1 MIIELII
8 ALIIGVMAVTFTGLF
23 PGIHINLVA
32 TLLISSSLISLVSP
46 LTAVIFIVPM
56 SITHTFLD
64 FIPSI
69 YLGAPQEDSFL
80 SILPGHQLLK
90 EGRGHEAVVL
100 TLYGSIFALPVILI
114 FTPIFVFILPMIYG
128 LVALIMPFIL
138 IFISLFLIF
147 REENIFSSFLV
158 FALSGLLGLLTFNLP
173 IKEPLMPLL
182 TGLFGVSALFIS
194 IKNKSGMDKQKE
206 LSLKEIKLTKNEF
219 GKACSAAI
227 ISSPFCSFLP
237 GIGSGHAAVIGS
249 ELIEQNNKSF
259 LFLVG
264 SLNTIVMGLS
274 FVTAYV
280 IQKTRTGSATIIQE
294 ILTKITFQNLMVILL
309 IIILSSLFAFFIGLY
324 ISKKASTV
332 LNKISYRLLSIVTLV
347 VLISLTLIFSNF
359 LGLTVLITGASI
371 GAFCILSNS
380 RRINLMGCL
389 LIPTIIY
396 YLF

>member
-8 ALIIGVMAVTFTGLF
+8 ALIIGVMAGTFTGLF

-46 LTAVIFIVPM
+46 LTAVIFIVAM

-194 IKNKSGMDKQKE
+194 IKNKSGMEKQKE